1 MYCKNCG
8 KQIDDNAYVCI
19 HCGVRVSDEVPIV
32 KQEHPRFCT
41 HCGKQIDPNAYICVH
56 CGVKTGVAN
65 ERTVAKSTGKGGI
78 VFAILSMAFAII
90 TATFLSA
97 IFAVIGMMI
106 AIKNHD
112 KKMIGLNL
120 VAMTVCIVM
129 CLISIFFVPIF

>member
-97 IFAVIGMMI
+97 IFAVIGMTMSI
-106 AIKNHD
+106 TRHD
-112 KKMIGLNL
+112 KKLISLNL
-120 VAMTVCIVM
+120 VAMIVCIVM